1 MPGTTMD
8 ELEVNVEARIKT
20 LDVQQGRHARD
31 RYDPTTTRLLA
42 EYIEHEHKISF
53 SPATDST
60 TVTALTKT
68 LEAIHRTGEI
78 IEISVTP
85 ITAPTGGDLAYT
97 VDVKKSTGAAAF
109 ATILSSVVTVNSSS
123 VARTAQ
129 YATLTATAADLLL
142 ARGDLLQIVVAVT
155 GSTGTQGIGYV
166 VTIRYRENP
175 AA

>member
-1 MPGTTMD
+1 MD

-31 RYDPTTTRLLA
+31 RYDPTTTRLMA

-53 SPATDST
+53 GPADDAT
-60 TVTALTKT
+60 TVAAITKT

-78 IEISVTP
+78 VEISVTP
-85 ITAPTGGDLAYT
+85 ITAPTGGDRAFT
-97 VDVKKSTGAAAF
+97 VDVKKSTGAGAF

-123 VARTAQ
+123 VSRTAQ
-129 YATLTATAADLLL
+129 YATLSATAADLLL
-142 ARGDLLQIVVAVT
+142 ARGDMLQVVVAIS
-155 GSTGTQGIGYV
+155 GSSGTQGIGYV
-166 VTIRYRENP
+166 VTIRIRENP